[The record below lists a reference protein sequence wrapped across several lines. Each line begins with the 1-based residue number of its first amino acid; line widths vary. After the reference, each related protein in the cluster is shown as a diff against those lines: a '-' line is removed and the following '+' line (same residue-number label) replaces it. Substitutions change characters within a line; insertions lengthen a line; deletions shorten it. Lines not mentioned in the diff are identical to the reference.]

1 MVQEYKNGSR
11 GAKINELRKEINEL
25 LDEEETRWH
34 QRSRVQWLQKGD
46 RDTQYFHYK
55 ASQQKMKNEI
65 RVLWDKDG
73 SWCEDM
79 GGIAII
85 AIEYFK
91 ELLSTSS
98 PTRIEEVADL
108 VLGRVTQ
115 EMNEQLTK
123 EFQKE
128 ETIQA
133 VRNMHPTKAPG
144 PDDMS
149 DIFYQKYWDVI

>member
-1 MVQEYKNGSR
+1 
-11 GAKINELRKEINEL
+11 
-25 LDEEETRWH
+25 
-34 QRSRVQWLQKGD
+34 
-46 RDTQYFHYK
+46 
-55 ASQQKMKNEI
+55 
-65 RVLWDKDG
+65 
-73 SWCEDM
+73 M

-85 AIEYFK
+85 ATEYFK
-91 ELLSTSS
+91 ELLSSSS

>member
-1 MVQEYKNGSR
+1 MR
-11 GAKINELRKEINEL
+11 G
-25 LDEEETRWH
+25 
-34 QRSRVQWLQKGD
+34 
-46 RDTQYFHYK
+46 Y
-55 ASQQKMKNEI
+55 
-65 RVLWDKDG
+65 
-73 SWCEDM
+73 
-79 GGIAII
+79 GGYCNHSNRIFQGAII
-85 AIEYFK
+85 Y
-91 ELLSTSS
+91 
-98 PTRIEEVADL
+98 PRIEEVADL

-144 PDDMS
+144 ADDMS